1 MLRRIRVGDL
11 KLLRSWIGGDWIWN
25 RIGFGFGLREGQGR
39 RAEGEIFGRDRIEV
53 FFVIGFEAFEVGVRD
68 DVKASEEERD
78 DGEDE
83 QQLWE

>member
-11 KLLRSWIGGDWIWN
+11 KLLRNWIGGDWIWN
-25 RIGFGFGLREGQGR
+25 GIGFGLREGQGR
-39 RAEGEIFGRDRIEV
+39 RAEGEGFGGERIEV
-53 FFVIGFEAFEVGVRD
+53 FFVIGFEAFEVGVGD
-68 DVKASEEERD
+68 DVKAREEERD